1 MFRGTEFDIGLSDKE
16 WNVGWDR
23 MKKDKTYEVPYFG
36 DLFFI
41 SMYLLN
47 WRFYIIAIRYA
58 MLPEKASSNI
68 LGG

>member
-23 MKKDKTYEVPYFG
+23 IKKDKTYEVPYFG

-47 WRFYIIAIRYA
+47 WRLYIIAIR
-58 MLPEKASSNI
+58 
-68 LGG
+68 